1 MVVNFSINNSYIQ
14 NTIRLEILK
23 SEEYETYEQV
33 INTNDRIE
41 ESRAKQ
47 EENKIKL
54 LDILKTNENILEND
68 EVIET
73 LKSIQEDYSHIE
85 EQKQT
90 LENEFQNFQ
99 EKINGF
105 NNLSQKII
113 KIWFILENLNISH
126 KMYR

>member
-1 MVVNFSINNSYIQ
+1 M
-14 NTIRLEILK
+14 K
-23 SEEYETYEQV
+23 SEEYQTYEQV
-33 INTNDRIE
+33 INTNDKIE
-41 ESRAKQ
+41 ESRTKQ

-54 LDILKTNENILEND
+54 LDILKTSENIIEND

-73 LKSIQEDYSHIE
+73 LKSIQEDYAQIE
-85 EQKQT
+85 EQKSI
-90 LENEFQNFQ
+90 LEGEFENFQ

-113 KIWFILENLNISH
+113 KIWFILENLNVSH